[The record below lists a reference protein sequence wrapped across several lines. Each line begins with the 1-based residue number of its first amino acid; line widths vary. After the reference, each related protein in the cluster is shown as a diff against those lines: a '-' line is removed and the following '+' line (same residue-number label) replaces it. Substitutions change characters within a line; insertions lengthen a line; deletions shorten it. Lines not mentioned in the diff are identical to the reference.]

1 MTTYFGLKSDI
12 AEIREEQKI
21 ETKISN
27 VRLKILEDQIDGLQ
41 KQIANIR
48 LWNRINPPSDNSK
61 VIPFG
66 DALLSANQK
75 KLN

>member
-27 VRLKILEDQIDGLQ
+27 VRLKILGDQIDGLQ

-48 LWNRINPPSDNSK
+48 LWNRINPPANNSK

-66 DALLSANQK
+66 DALLSSNQK
-75 KLN
+75 K